1 MMGKSS
7 RCLEICERRSALVR
21 LIGALVYSLQEEEEE
36 EEDHVV
42 AQVLGV
48 LVYPRFS

>member
-1 MMGKSS
+1 MMLEYVWK

-36 EEDHVV
+36 DHVV

>member
-21 LIGALVYSLQEEEEE
+21 LIGALVYSLQEEEE
-36 EEDHVV
+36 DHVV